1 MCQWC
6 GDPTCV
12 DGEKCH
18 HALKR
23 NPLTN
28 SNTFSA
34 ARRRI
39 ERATGSPV
47 RMSPGAFWAGRRPG
61 FVPGVRDAVVN
72 PAGGPPVCSLCHQP
86 IAPGQGQADHIT
98 PWREYTQNSAKAAM
112 QEHGQSWSGGAIPED
127 FARVMSS
134 DPRNLQPAHAACNQR
149 KSDSTGAHRAGETRR
164 RREEEERQERE
175 ERRRKEALRSQAL
188 REAWKAT
195 RPRDDP
201 FRRRGRDPDPDPDGS
216 GILA

>member
-1 MCQWC
+1 
-6 GDPTCV
+6 
-12 DGEKCH
+12 
-18 HALKR
+18 
-23 NPLTN
+23 
-28 SNTFSA
+28 
-34 ARRRI
+34 
-39 ERATGSPV
+39 
-47 RMSPGAFWAGRRPG
+47 
-61 FVPGVRDAVVN
+61 
-72 PAGGPPVCSLCHQP
+72 
-86 IAPGQGQADHIT
+86 
-98 PWREYTQNSAKAAM
+98 M

-175 ERRRKEALRSQAL
+175 ERRRKEAIRSQAL